1 MARMHEVKLS
11 PELVER
17 VIQRRGRLHAYDSIE
32 AQRTALVVIDMQNVW
47 VQQGQPAF
55 TPCCQGIVPNI
66 NRLAAAMRHA
76 GGQVYWVRAIYG
88 GRASENWSAYLDF
101 FSPEHMKAMCAALTE
116 GAEGA
121 ALWHEMDVQPG
132 DEQVIK
138 NRFSALIQGA
148 SDLEQRLRARGIDTL
163 VIAGTATN
171 VCCES
176 TARDAM
182 MLNFRTLMVSDGC
195 ATTTDGEHAASLGNF
210 YLNFGDVQ
218 TTDELI
224 ARLEASARRNTDEQ
238 TAAE

>member
-17 VIQRRGRLHAYDSIE
+17 VIKRRGRLHAYEHID
-32 AQRTALVVIDMQNVW
+32 AVKTALVVIDMQNVW
-47 VQQGQPAF
+47 VKQGQPAF

-66 NRLAAAMRHA
+66 NRLAAAVRHA

-121 ALWHEMDVQPG
+121 ALWHGMDVQPV

-163 VIAGTATN
+163 VITGTATN

-176 TARDAM
+176 TARDAF
-182 MLNFRTLMVSDGC
+182 MLNFKTIMVSDGN
-195 ATTTDGEHAASLGNF
+195 ATA
-210 YLNFGDVQ
+210 
-218 TTDELI
+218 TDEAHNAALNGLFNRFTDVFSTDEMI
-224 ARLEASARRNTDEQ
+224 ALLEASASAA
-238 TAAE
+238 AAE